1 VAAVLTITSYHRLSP
16 DIQGVQKVDA
26 GPFTIGRGRDC
37 DWVLVDTEK
46 LLSKRHCTIERQGS
60 GYAIVD
66 HSLNGTFLNGDTV
79 AIGQGGR
86 RELHDGDVVRLSD
99 YEIRVTVTPEAEA
112 AQAQEER
119 REEAFAGLSATT
131 AAPPDPDRLGQRAA
145 VRPRDRETD
154 WRAGNSPGMAGEA
167 PESGEMPAWTPG
179 SERVA
184 LRPTHAVIPED
195 WQERVEAPEAPES
208 GADEPAPRFPGPA
221 ADEAEAAPERAD
233 APHAPA
239 APTAAGQ
246 EAAPPVAPGAGPAG
260 DQPGVFAPPLPEGP
274 AAGGSGV
281 ESGDRPAA
289 PHAPPSPGGAE
300 PSPRGTG
307 TPAPPREPRPTGGTG
322 QASDGLAAFLRGAG
336 LDPAMVPGD
345 DPERTLETAGALFS
359 AAVAGMI
366 DVLGTRSE
374 VRNEFRLT
382 QTVIRPTENNPLKF
396 SASATDALR
405 VLLSRNA
412 SGYMS
417 AQAAMNEAVDD
428 VKAHQIAVMA
438 GVQAAVQGLLKRFDP
453 EALERRFAQERG
465 VAVLGSRKAR
475 CWDAFVRLYG
485 EIAEEAEDDFHAV
498 LGREFAKAYEA
509 CARNRRPG

>member
-1 VAAVLTITSYHRLSP
+1 M
-16 DIQGVQKVDA
+16 DA

-66 HSLNGTFLNGDTV
+66 HSLNGTFLNGDTE

-112 AQAQEER
+112 ANTPEHR
-119 REEAFAGLSATT
+119 REDAFAGLSATT

-145 VRPRDRETD
+145 VRPQVRETD
-154 WRAGNSPGMAGEA
+154 WRAGTSPGMAGEA

-195 WQERVEAPEAPES
+195 WQERVAAPEAPES
-208 GADEPAPRFPGPA
+208 GADEPSPRFPGSA
-221 ADEAEAAPERAD
+221 ADKVEAAPETPD
-233 APHAPA
+233 APDVPA
-239 APTAAGQ
+239 GPEAAGP
-246 EAAPPVAPGAGPAG
+246 EVAPPEAPGAAPIG
-260 DQPGVFAPPLPEGP
+260 DRPGVFPPPLPEGP
-274 AAGGSGV
+274 AAEGSNV
-281 ESGDRPAA
+281 ETRDRPAA

-300 PSPRGTG
+300 PPRQPAETPGPPRG
-307 TPAPPREPRPTGGTG
+307 PRSPGGVD
-322 QASDGLAAFLRGAG
+322 QASEGLAAFLRGAG

-345 DPERTLETAGALFS
+345 DPEQTLETAGALFS

-366 DVLGTRSE
+366 DVLATRSE
-374 VRNEFRLT
+374 VRNEFRLA

-417 AQAAMNEAVDD
+417 AQSAMNEAVDD

-453 EALERRFAQERG
+453 EALEQRFAQERG
-465 VAVLGSRKAR
+465 MAVLGSRKAR

-509 CARNRRPG
+509 CARNRRSK